1 MINCVVWLD
10 YHILTRRLSD
20 ENYKIEIKETLCKI
34 VEVEASSSEQVEK
47 MVNEQWYKGEHIL
60 DSDNFKTI
68 SLEAKDL
75 QKNKK
80 YER

>member
-1 MINCVVWLD
+1 MTNCVVWLD

-47 MVNEQWYKGEHIL
+47 MINEQWYKGEHIL
-60 DSDNFKTI
+60 DSDNRTI
-68 SLEAKDL
+68 LFEAKAL
-75 QKNKK
+75 QKNKN
-80 YER
+80 YEK